1 MDLLG
6 GPLVFVDLETNGL
19 SYVRGRV
26 IEVAAIRVEHGEIVA
41 SMNTL
46 LDPEAPLPAFIT
58 NLTGITNS
66 DVQGAPVFADIAEQ
80 LQEIL
85 SGAIFVAHN
94 VRFDYSFLKQE
105 FKRLG
110 MSFQPRQLCTMRL
123 SRTLYPEHKS
133 HKLEHIIQRFGFST
147 ARRHRA
153 YDDAA
158 VLWDFLRHVHVV
170 FEPDLLEQAIRKQLR
185 TPSLPKGVDAAM
197 VAAVPDTTGV
207 YIFEDE
213 KGYPLYV
220 GKSVHLQQRVRSHFM
235 RDHEQVSEFKIA
247 QQVRNITIHET
258 SGELEALLL
267 ESQLVKD
274 LQPLY
279 NKRLRR
285 TTKML
290 LVVKRYN
297 DEGYATIVYEE
308 AAEIDPDRLEDIL
321 AVYSSRS
328 KAKAAVDRL
337 MKDFS
342 LCPKLCGLEKAK
354 DACFMYQLRKC
365 AGACINKEDAGQ
377 YNDRLVEAFSHHRIQ
392 TWPYKSPILVTE
404 GDEQKRTTGIIVDQW
419 CIVGRI
425 TQERDCSPIFTHL
438 QRAFDLDAY
447 KIIQS
452 HLTFKKSLI
461 RISPLSED
469 QLHGFFV

>member
-1 MDLLG
+1 MDLLE

-41 SMNTL
+41 TMDTL

-58 NLTGITNS
+58 TLTGITNS
-66 DVQGAPVFADIAEQ
+66 DVQGASVFADIAEE

-123 SRTLYPEHKS
+123 SRTLYPQYKS
-133 HKLEHIIQRFGFST
+133 HKLEQIIQRFGFSA

-158 VLWDFLRHVHVV
+158 VLWDFLRHIRTA
-170 FEPDLLEQAIRKQLR
+170 FETDQLEQAIRKQLR
-185 TPSLPKGVDAAM
+185 APSLPKGVDAAL
-197 VAAVPDTTGV
+197 VAAVPDTSGV

-220 GKSVHLQQRVRSHFM
+220 GKSIHLQQRVRSHFM
-235 RDHEQVSEFKIA
+235 RDHEQVHEFKIA

-279 NKRLRR
+279 NQRLRR

-290 LVVKRYN
+290 LVTRQHN
-297 DEGYATIVYEE
+297 EEGYATITYEE
-308 AAEIDPDRLEDIL
+308 ASAIDPDKLDNVL
-321 AVYSSRS
+321 AVYPSRS

-354 DACFMYQLRKC
+354 DACFMHQLRKC
-365 AGACINKEDAGQ
+365 AGACVNKEDAEQ
-377 YNDRLVEAFSHHRIQ
+377 YNNRLAEAFSRHRIQ
-392 TWPYKSPILVTE
+392 AWPYKSPILVTE
-404 GDEQKRTTGIIVDQW
+404 GDEQKRTTSIVIDQW

-425 TQERDCSPIFTHL
+425 TQEGGCSPVFTRL

-447 KIIQS
+447 KILQS

-469 QLHGFFV
+469 QLQGFFV